1 MRSRLLIAV
10 LMIAALAT
18 AGTAQAQTS
27 ANLFTGKIAPGITK
41 KFSFTS
47 TESII
52 IGVKFTAFAK
62 TDVDIVVV
70 DVTNDGDAEDDDR
83 VIGDFSSGVLRM
95 EEGVI
100 SVGGGRTIDVCVT
113 SASGPNSR
121 YTLVFY
127 TLAAT
132 DIVKGPSSVQVR
144 EAGEFSV
151 AQPSSDADTARLQ
164 EIVSE
169 SLRVKR

>member
-1 MRSRLLIAV
+1 MRSRLLIAA
-10 LMIAALAT
+10 LMIAVLAT
-18 AGTAQAQTS
+18 AGAAEAQTS
-27 ANLFTGKIAPGITK
+27 ANIFSGKIAPGIVK

-62 TDVDIVVV
+62 TDVDILVV
-70 DVTNDGDAEDDDR
+70 DVTNDGDAEDDDK
-83 VIGDFSSGVLRM
+83 VIGDFSSGVSRM

-100 SVGGGRTIDVCVT
+100 SVGGGRTIDICVT
-113 SASGPNSR
+113 SASGPNTR
-121 YTLVFY
+121 YMLLFY
-127 TLAAT
+127 TLAVT

-151 AQPSSDADTARLQ
+151 DQPSDDAATASLQAIVRERLRAK
-164 EIVSE
+164 S
-169 SLRVKR
+169 